1 MIRFAKYHGCGNSFV
16 IVREKDVR
24 ACDLCVLAEKMC
36 SEHTGIG
43 ADGFMAVKTEP
54 GLEMIFY
61 NRDGSRAPMC
71 GNGIRCFAKFCYDE
85 RICTDRQFPVETLA
99 GRMIVEIAEES
110 PFTVQI
116 NMGRPVFEPEACGIK
131 GETDP
136 YLKRTIEIEDADS
149 AFYDGRDK
157 NKARFEVSSIFMGTI
172 HTVLWTDDLDKL
184 NKEKTGSA
192 ISNHPVYTEKTNV
205 DMVQY
210 VNRKMIKMQTFERGA
225 GMTLA
230 CGTGACASAVIAM
243 TEGKCDDEIEVLL
256 PLGSLHITK
265 NSNGEIF
272 MRGPAAKI
280 ADGVY
285 EEE

>member
-99 GRMIVEIAEES
+99 DKMIVETAEEIM
-110 PFTVQI
+110 Q
-116 NMGRPVFEPEACGIK
+116 EQAE
-131 GETDP
+131 
-136 YLKRTIEIEDADS
+136 
-149 AFYDGRDK
+149 
-157 NKARFEVSSIFMGTI
+157 
-172 HTVLWTDDLDKL
+172 
-184 NKEKTGSA
+184 KEKW
-192 ISNHPVYTEKTNV
+192 
-205 DMVQY
+205 
-210 VNRKMIKMQTFERGA
+210 
-225 GMTLA
+225 
-230 CGTGACASAVIAM
+230 
-243 TEGKCDDEIEVLL
+243 
-256 PLGSLHITK
+256 
-265 NSNGEIF
+265 
-272 MRGPAAKI
+272 AKI
-280 ADGVY
+280 RAEKAAQGRRDAVFSVQF
-285 EEE
+285 ENII

>member
-1 MIRFAKYHGCGNSFV
+1 M
-16 IVREKDVR
+16 
-24 ACDLCVLAEKMC
+24 
-36 SEHTGIG
+36 
-43 ADGFMAVKTEP
+43 TE
-54 GLEMIFY
+54 
-61 NRDGSRAPMC
+61 
-71 GNGIRCFAKFCYDE
+71 
-85 RICTDRQFPVETLA
+85 
-99 GRMIVEIAEES
+99 EI
-110 PFTVQI
+110 
-116 NMGRPVFEPEACGIK
+116 
-131 GETDP
+131 
-136 YLKRTIEIEDADS
+136 
-149 AFYDGRDK
+149 K

-243 TEGKCDDEIEVLL
+243 IEGKCDDEIEVLL